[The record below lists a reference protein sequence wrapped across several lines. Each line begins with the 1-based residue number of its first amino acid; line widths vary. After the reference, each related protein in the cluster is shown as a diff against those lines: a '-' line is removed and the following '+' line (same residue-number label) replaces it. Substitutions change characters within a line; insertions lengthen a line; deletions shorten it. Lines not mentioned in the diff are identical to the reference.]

1 VTIIVSKSG
10 GRYRIQSAYYESL
23 LFILNQISM
32 RLNEFYKYDIEYYIE
47 DEFNFADFFI
57 LVENHF
63 KSQLAKKKIN
73 LELEKYS
80 SLYTIVQKSLLMKFK
95 EKNPPKLNNLDF
107 LLKNIYRSIN
117 KITDEIMNLNSEIKS
132 LSQDIKIWV
141 DLLLFKLKLR

>member
-1 VTIIVSKSG
+1 
-10 GRYRIQSAYYESL
+10 
-23 LFILNQISM
+23 M